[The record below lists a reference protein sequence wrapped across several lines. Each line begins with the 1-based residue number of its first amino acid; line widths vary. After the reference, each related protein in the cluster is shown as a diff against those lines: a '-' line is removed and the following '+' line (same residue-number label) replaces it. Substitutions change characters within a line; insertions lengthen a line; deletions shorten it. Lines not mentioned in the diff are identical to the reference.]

1 MSMQTE
7 VRTVSAGRPQ
17 MSSVHRAKQVT
28 TVEDEARIGSYFVW
42 LMSRPTSKKCVSRR
56 WLAIE
61 ARLAVARNTRDGAE
75 RRPA

>member
-7 VRTVSAGRPQ
+7 IRTVDAGHLP
-17 MSSVHRAKQVT
+17 MSSAHRAKEVT
-28 TVEDEARIGSYFVW
+28 TVEARIGSYFVW

-61 ARLAVARNTRDGAE
+61 TRLTVARNTRDGAE